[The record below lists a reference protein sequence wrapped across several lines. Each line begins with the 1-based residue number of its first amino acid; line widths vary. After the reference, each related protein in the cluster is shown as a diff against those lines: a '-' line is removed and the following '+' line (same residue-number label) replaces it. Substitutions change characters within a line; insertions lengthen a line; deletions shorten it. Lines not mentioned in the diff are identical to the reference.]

1 VYLVFYDNLKA
12 ACKAKGI
19 SPSALA
25 LSLGMSKA
33 NVTKWKQGQLPS
45 TGTLQRIS
53 EGLDVT
59 TDFLLYGET
68 KKEPAE
74 QADGQNGL
82 DVGFV
87 NDFLSLSDN
96 QKKMV
101 SALVKELSEKG

>member
-1 VYLVFYDNLKA
+1 MFYDNLKA

-45 TGTLQRIS
+45 TGTLQKIS
-53 EGLDVT
+53 ESLGVS
-59 TDFLLYGET
+59 TDFLLYGEG
-68 KKEPAE
+68 KKRPAE
-74 QADGQNGL
+74 QIDGQNVL
-82 DVGFV
+82 DAEFV

-101 SALVKELSEKG
+101 SALVKELSEKE